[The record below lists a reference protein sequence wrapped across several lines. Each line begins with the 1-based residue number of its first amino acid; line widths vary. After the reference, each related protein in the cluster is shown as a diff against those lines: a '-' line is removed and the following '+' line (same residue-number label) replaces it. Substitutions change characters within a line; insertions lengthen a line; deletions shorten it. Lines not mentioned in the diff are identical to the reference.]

1 VFKHDPIPWQ
11 GGLNWPSDW
20 PIDPPRLRHMPLPPR
35 LVIPA
40 RSTDPK
46 PKPPGTLVQKGE
58 SLLESPGG
66 PASPARG
73 KIIGERIASLT
84 NGALAYSVAVE
95 IEATDAEPSLAAEQL
110 TVTPADLPTMDL
122 QAILDRLI
130 QNGVWTDRRGSP
142 DLIAQLNRACK
153 RPIDTIICN
162 CIDHEPPLRP
172 NTVFAAH
179 FGHIIFSAVGLLKKA
194 LNAKT
199 ALFVLDEAVPPPFHE
214 ALQHFAKESG
224 VQITLLPVRYP
235 QGDPTLLLYSLLAR
249 PLKPGFLPVE
259 HGALLLDAAA
269 AVAVGNGLLF
279 DQPMVHVPIA
289 VRDRLRNESQ
299 YVLAAVGT
307 PLRDLLDWLEIN
319 PDRSAIFTGD
329 LLAQNLAATDAVIAA
344 SEIKIHTVPPS
355 ADVPSAP
362 CVRCGWCVEQCPM
375 SIHPARLL
383 EAAQQEDKH
392 MAFSAGL
399 EFCIEC
405 GICSY
410 ICPSQL
416 PLASSIR
423 KLKAM

>member
-20 PIDPPRLRHMPLPPR
+20 PLEPPRLRHMPLPPK
-35 LVIPA
+35 LIIPA
-40 RSTDPK
+40 RCTDPK
-46 PKPPGTLVQKGE
+46 PKPAGTVVQKGE

-66 PASPARG
+66 PSSPARG
-73 KIIGERIASLT
+73 KIIGEKIASLT
-84 NGALAYSVAVE
+84 NGALAYSVALE
-95 IEATDAEPSLAAEQL
+95 IEAADAEPALAAEQL
-110 TVTPADLPTMDL
+110 TVTPSDLPTMDL
-122 QAILDRLI
+122 AGILTRLT
-130 QNGVWTDRRGSP
+130 QNGVWAERRCTP

-153 RPIDTIICN
+153 RPVDTIICN

-179 FGHIIFSAVGLLKKA
+179 FGHTIFSAIGLLKKA
-194 LNAKT
+194 MNAKT
-199 ALFVLDEAVPPPFHE
+199 ALFVLDEAVPAPLLE
-214 ALQHFAKESG
+214 ALQHFAKEAE

-259 HGALLLDAAA
+259 HGAMILDAAA
-269 AVAVGNGLLF
+269 ALAVGNSLQF
-279 DQPMVHVPIA
+279 DQPMVHVPVA

-319 PDRSAIFTGD
+319 PDRSAVFTGD
-329 LLAQNLAATDAVIAA
+329 LLAQNLAAADTVVAA
-344 SEIKIHTVPPS
+344 SELKIHTLPPS

-383 EAAQQEDKH
+383 EASQQEDKH

-399 EFCIEC
+399 DFCIDC

-416 PLASSIR
+416 PLAISIR